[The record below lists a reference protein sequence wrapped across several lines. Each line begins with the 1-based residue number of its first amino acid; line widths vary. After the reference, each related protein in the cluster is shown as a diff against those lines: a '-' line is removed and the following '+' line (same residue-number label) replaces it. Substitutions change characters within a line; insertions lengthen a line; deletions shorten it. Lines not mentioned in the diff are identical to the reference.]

1 MTATGWTDDVVD
13 LPLTYSFAYHV
24 AGDGGEQAPVVVQQI
39 RRRRRG
45 RYLAAG
51 DGGEP
56 SPVVVQQIR
65 GRDLASSSSFSPSAG
80 NGSVVLSVHDVWG
93 GTALASEPLRVVPV
107 KLDTAL
113 VGSVLAQIDDLSAEA
128 LASNSSQGNA
138 AATQLVGA
146 LAATLNTQGEES
158 KADGNA
164 SGVTDTAL
172 VELREGLFAVLASG
186 QVPIA
191 IIAPPAAQ

>member
-1 MTATGWTDDVVD
+1 M
-13 LPLTYSFAYHV
+13 
-24 AGDGGEQAPVVVQQI
+24 
-39 RRRRRG
+39 
-45 RYLAAG
+45 
-51 DGGEP
+51 
-56 SPVVVQQIR
+56 
-65 GRDLASSSSFSPSAG
+65 
-80 NGSVVLSVHDVWG
+80 WG
-93 GTALASEPLRVVPV
+93 GTARASEPLRVVPV

-158 KADGNA
+158 TADGNA

-186 QVPIA
+186 QAAEAEAAEAAGEKPDALAIA
-191 IIAPPAAQ
+191 VTASAVEAVATGPQEQLSRASVEAGAGLVNKLA

>member
-1 MTATGWTDDVVD
+1 M
-13 LPLTYSFAYHV
+13 
-24 AGDGGEQAPVVVQQI
+24 
-39 RRRRRG
+39 
-45 RYLAAG
+45 
-51 DGGEP
+51 
-56 SPVVVQQIR
+56 
-65 GRDLASSSSFSPSAG
+65 
-80 NGSVVLSVHDVWG
+80 
-93 GTALASEPLRVVPV
+93 
-107 KLDTAL
+107 
-113 VGSVLAQIDDLSAEA
+113 LAQIDDLSAEA

-186 QVPIA
+186 QVRIA
-191 IIAPPAAQ
+191 IIAPPAARYGACEEAAYARAIRMRVGRQRAAPLPSRRPRKRRRRRQARSPTRSPSR

>member
-1 MTATGWTDDVVD
+1 M
-13 LPLTYSFAYHV
+13 
-24 AGDGGEQAPVVVQQI
+24 
-39 RRRRRG
+39 
-45 RYLAAG
+45 
-51 DGGEP
+51 
-56 SPVVVQQIR
+56 QQIR
-65 GRDLASSSSFSPSAG
+65 GRELAQTSSFSPSAG

-146 LAATLNTQGEES
+146 LAATLNTQ
-158 KADGNA
+158 
-164 SGVTDTAL
+164 VT
-172 VELREGLFAVLASG
+172 
-186 QVPIA
+186 
-191 IIAPPAAQ
+191 APPLT